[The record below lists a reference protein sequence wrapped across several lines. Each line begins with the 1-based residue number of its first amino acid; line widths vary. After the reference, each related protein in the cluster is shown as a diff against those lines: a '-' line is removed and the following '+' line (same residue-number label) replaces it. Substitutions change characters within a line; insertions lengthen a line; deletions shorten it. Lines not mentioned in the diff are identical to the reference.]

1 MSCRSVRNCASSGIA
16 ASHFTT
22 EHVPAWTPSD
32 YTGSE
37 IGATD
42 GPRHHRRSPAIPVH
56 PGRGAGARARNAG
69 EELRKTVA
77 QLMPSVPP
85 EFAKHG
91 RAARKEMLLA
101 IRSLIDSAIERTE
114 KSGI

>member
-1 MSCRSVRNCASSGIA
+1 MVQDPTD
-16 ASHFTT
+16 SHRPFRFIPDEAR
-22 EHVPAWTPSD
+22 EH
-32 YTGSE
+32 
-37 IGATD
+37 
-42 GPRHHRRSPAIPVH
+42 
-56 PGRGAGARARNAG
+56 ARNAG
-69 EELRKTVA
+69 EELRRTVA

-114 KSGI
+114 KAESKVP

>member
-1 MSCRSVRNCASSGIA
+1 MVHDTPDDRRPFRFIPDEAR
-16 ASHFTT
+16 
-22 EHVPAWTPSD
+22 EH
-32 YTGSE
+32 
-37 IGATD
+37 
-42 GPRHHRRSPAIPVH
+42 
-56 PGRGAGARARNAG
+56 ARNAG
-69 EELRKTVA
+69 DELRKTVA

-114 KSGI
+114 KAESKIP

>member
-1 MSCRSVRNCASSGIA
+1 MVQDPTDDRRPFRFIPDE
-16 ASHFTT
+16 TR
-22 EHVPAWTPSD
+22 EHAK
-32 YTGSE
+32 
-37 IGATD
+37 
-42 GPRHHRRSPAIPVH
+42 
-56 PGRGAGARARNAG
+56 NAG

-114 KSGI
+114 KAETKVP

>member
-1 MSCRSVRNCASSGIA
+1 MV
-16 ASHFTT
+16 HDTT
-22 EHVPAWTPSD
+22 DDRRPFRFIPDEAREHAK
-32 YTGSE
+32 
-37 IGATD
+37 
-42 GPRHHRRSPAIPVH
+42 
-56 PGRGAGARARNAG
+56 NAG

-101 IRSLIDSAIERTE
+101 IRSLIDSAIEQTE
-114 KSGI
+114 KAESKIP